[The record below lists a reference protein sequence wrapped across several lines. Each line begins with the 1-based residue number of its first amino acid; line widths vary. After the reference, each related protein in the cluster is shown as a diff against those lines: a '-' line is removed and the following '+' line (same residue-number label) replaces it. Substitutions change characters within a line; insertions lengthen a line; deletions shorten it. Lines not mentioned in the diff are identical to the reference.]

1 MSLDTV
7 ECCSREL
14 LLLVALFNFA
24 SAGLFPI
31 HFEYEIIEDKGISPL
46 FPSNNIE
53 HDLGGTLNKIFDLTK
68 LILGFYYS
76 P

>member
-7 ECCSREL
+7 ECCSQER
-14 LLLVALFNFA
+14 LLVALFNFA
-24 SAGLFPI
+24 SASLFPI
-31 HFEYEIIEDKGISPL
+31 HFDCEIIEDKGISLL

-53 HDLGGTLNKIFDLTK
+53 HDLGGTLNKFFELTK
-68 LILGFYYS
+68 LILGIYYS

>member
-1 MSLDTV
+1 MFS
-7 ECCSREL
+7 EL
-14 LLLVALFNFA
+14 HLLVALFNFV

-31 HFEYEIIEDKGISPL
+31 HFDYEIFEDKGISPL

-53 HDLGGTLNKIFDLTK
+53 HDLGGTMTKFFELTK
-68 LILGFYYS
+68 LILGFDYS

>member
-1 MSLDTV
+1 M
-7 ECCSREL
+7 
-14 LLLVALFNFA
+14 
-24 SAGLFPI
+24 
-31 HFEYEIIEDKGISPL
+31 HFDSEIIEDKGISPL

-53 HDLGGTLNKIFDLTK
+53 HDLGGTLNKFFDLTK